1 MIRPPRTWQDGL
13 VPWLTPWSG
22 EQIPA
27 QPVTWAVGP
36 RGAFLGLH
44 GEAPTDRHMGVLWLR
59 MPATPGVGTP
69 EFAGA
74 HALRQRTAMDRLL
87 CQMCGGPTIG
97 SRDDGR
103 VLILMAAAG
112 GRPISS
118 GERTSSPPI
127 HAHCARLAVQH
138 CPPLRRRGWVAAL
151 VDHTAM
157 PLWGYAG
164 LLYDPVTLRQI
175 PPPNGD
181 THQVPAEDERRLR
194 WLQASRML
202 VTLEDIEPVTDLA
215 ALTDLQPSPVTANQG
230 LG

>member
-1 MIRPPRTWQDGL
+1 MIRPPRTWDAGL
-13 VPWLTPWSG
+13 VPWLTPWSS

-44 GEAPTDRHMGVLWLR
+44 DEAPADRHLGVLWLR
-59 MPATPGVGTP
+59 MPATPGAGRP

-74 HALRQRTAMDRLL
+74 HALRQRTAMTRLL
-87 CQMCGGPTIG
+87 CQMCGGTTID

-103 VLILMAAAG
+103 VLMLMAAAG
-112 GRPISS
+112 GRPISC

-157 PLWGYAG
+157 PIWGYAG
-164 LLYDPVTLRQI
+164 LVYDPVTLQQTS
-175 PPPNGD
+175 PANGS
-181 THQVPAEDERRLR
+181 THEVPAEDEGRLR

-202 VTLEDIEPVTDLA
+202 VTLEDVEPVTDLG
-215 ALTDLQPSPVTANQG
+215 ALTDLQPSPATANQG
-230 LG
+230 AG